1 MIVGTT
7 KDRLALGAYRLPFD
21 LRRQYTAGQE
31 GVGGGGGGGGG
42 ECSRGKGEGVTSC
55 TYDCL
60 LASKDRISIMA
71 DYVFWL
77 AQLRV
82 YLH

>member
-7 KDRLALGAYRLPFD
+7 KDHLALGAYRLPFD

-31 GVGGGGGGGGG
+31 GVGWGEGGG
-42 ECSRGKGEGVTSC
+42 ECSRGKREGVISC
-55 TYDCL
+55 TYGCL
-60 LASKDRISIMA
+60 LASKDRISIMT